1 VLKEQVAVVEHVVLE
16 AEVPASRSLAVG
28 NTTVETD
35 NMMLGDQPSSKQCHE
50 ER

>member
-1 VLKEQVAVVEHVVLE
+1 MLKEQVAVVEHVVLE

-35 NMMLGDQPSSKQCHE
+35 NMMLRDHCHE